1 MCLRHRIGRLE
12 QAGHN
17 HTDGSQAGSG
27 VSFVA
32 HMTNHI
38 DIVEV
43 GPRDGLQNE
52 ATMFSTEQK
61 LQLIDHLVA
70 AGLHR
75 IEAVSFAH
83 PKHVPQ
89 MADAEAVMAGVPRIE
104 GVSYIGLVMN
114 ERGWNRA
121 VAAKVDEVNM
131 PVFTTDTFNIKNQGV
146 STRESLIAL
155 SDIAS
160 EGSTEGLPV
169 SATISAA
176 WGCPFEGEVA
186 VSRVVEIAERLADM
200 GVPEI
205 ALADTIGVADPWAVA
220 ERISA
225 VKKVTGDIPLRV
237 HFHDTRN
244 TGMANVHA
252 AIDSGVTI
260 IDSSVGGIGGCPFAP
275 SATGNIAT
283 DDLVFM
289 LNRGGFTHGVSLDAL
304 IGVSHELEE
313 ALGKRIPAMLPKA
326 GNFPQHRQKGETS

>member
-1 MCLRHRIGRLE
+1 
-12 QAGHN
+12 
-17 HTDGSQAGSG
+17 
-27 VSFVA
+27 
-32 HMTNHI
+32 MTNHI

-52 ATMFSTEQK
+52 DTMFSTEQK
-61 LQLIDHLVA
+61 LHLIDRLVT
-70 AGLHR
+70 AGLRR

-131 PVFTTDTFNIKNQGV
+131 PVFATDTFNIKNQGV
-146 STRESLIAL
+146 PTRESLTAL
-155 SDIAS
+155 TDFAAQGS
-160 EGSTEGLPV
+160 EEGLPV
-169 SATISAA
+169 SATVSAA

-186 VSRVVEIAERLADM
+186 VSRVVEIAEHLAIT
-200 GVPEI
+200 GVTEV
-205 ALADTIGVADPWAVA
+205 ALADTIGVADPWAVT
-220 ERISA
+220 ERIGA
-225 VKKVTGDIPLRV
+225 VREVTGNIPLRV

-252 AIDSGVTI
+252 AIDSGVTV

-283 DDLVFM
+283 DDLVYM

-304 IGVSHELEE
+304 ISVSAELEE
-313 ALGKRIPAMLPKA
+313 LLGKGIPAMLPKA
-326 GNFPQHRQKGETS
+326 GDFPPNPRQGVTS